1 MQVWAFSFL
10 FRVIVTFEEECMQG
24 VSLGGRRRKS
34 VGALSNVDRC
44 QTACCLR
51 PRPRLVRFPPAR
63 PHKEVSVGV
72 DYLQLIVDT

>member
-1 MQVWAFSFL
+1 
-10 FRVIVTFEEECMQG
+10 MQG

-51 PRPRLVRFPPAR
+51 PRPRLVRY
-63 PHKEVSVGV
+63 EVDEDGRGYGLQAV
-72 DYLQLIVDT
+72 D